1 MSDFLAWL
9 LRFVL
14 KLVLGVMALI
24 FAISLLLVAL
34 LVVVFTLF
42 KALLTGKRPASAVV
56 FKRFRQYSA
65 KDVWRRTSST
75 ARSSSAVVDVEV
87 RDITPGATPT
97 NSNSDSNSNSNSN
110 SNDPVT
116 VKSVRIASD
125 VSDVQPKTRAHHA
138 D

>member
-14 KLVLGVMALI
+14 KLILRMMALI

-42 KALLTGKRPASAVV
+42 KALLTGKRPESAMV
-56 FKRFRQYSA
+56 FRRFRQYSA
-65 KDVWRRTSST
+65 QDVWRRTSAA

-87 RDITPGATPT
+87 RDITPGATP
-97 NSNSDSNSNSNSN
+97 SNSNSNSN
-110 SNDPVT
+110 SNSDSDDPAT
-116 VKSVRIASD
+116 VKSARIAGE
-125 VSDVQPKTRAHHA
+125 VSDVQPKPRSHHA

>member
-42 KALLTGKRPASAVV
+42 KALLTGKRPASAMV
-56 FKRFRQYSA
+56 FRRFRQYSA
-65 KDVWRRTSST
+65 QDVWRRTSAA

-87 RDITPGATPT
+87 RDITPGATP
-97 NSNSDSNSNSNSN
+97 SNSNSNSD
-110 SNDPVT
+110 DPAT
-116 VKSVRIASD
+116 VKSARIAGE

>member
-42 KALLTGKRPASAVV
+42 KALLTGKRPESAMV
-56 FKRFRQYSA
+56 FRRFRQYSA
-65 KDVWRRTSST
+65 QDVWRRTSAA

-87 RDITPGATPT
+87 RDITPGATPS
-97 NSNSDSNSNSNSN
+97 NSNSD
-110 SNDPVT
+110 DPAT
-116 VKSVRIASD
+116 VKSARIAGE

>member
-42 KALLTGKRPASAVV
+42 KALLTGKRPAFAMV
-56 FKRFRQYSA
+56 FRRFRQYSA
-65 KDVWRRTSST
+65 QDVWRRTSAA

-87 RDITPGATPT
+87 RDITPGATP
-97 NSNSDSNSNSNSN
+97 SNSNSNSD
-110 SNDPVT
+110 DPAA
-116 VKSVRIASD
+116 VKSARIAGD

>member
-34 LVVVFTLF
+34 PVVVFALF
-42 KALLTGKRPASAVV
+42 KALLTGKRPESAMV
-56 FKRFRQYSA
+56 FRRFRQYSA
-65 KDVWRRTSST
+65 QDVWRRTSSA

-87 RDITPGATPT
+87 RDITPGATPS
-97 NSNSDSNSNSNSN
+97 NSNSD
-110 SNDPVT
+110 DPAA
-116 VKSVRIASD
+116 VKSARITGD
-125 VSDVQPKTRAHHA
+125 VTDVQPKTRAHHA